1 MGIHGVL
8 STRVDTVHGLSR
20 QPLQRCLRRKQPTQ
34 VPVRNERSMMAEN
47 QHAASGSP
55 PQSDKDDFSAH
66 ESSVDG
72 LAVVSVSGS
81 VDMLTAPGLAEAI
94 DAALANKPKGLIV
107 DLSKVEF
114 LGSAGISVLMK
125 TRDNLG
131 ESTPFCVVAD
141 GPATHRPLTL
151 LGINELMLLSRRLE
165 DAVSKLTDR

>member
-1 MGIHGVL
+1 
-8 STRVDTVHGLSR
+8 
-20 QPLQRCLRRKQPTQ
+20 
-34 VPVRNERSMMAEN
+34 MMAEN

-55 PQSDKDDFSAH
+55 PQSDKDEFSTH
-66 ESSVDG
+66 ESEVEG
-72 LAVVSVSGS
+72 LAVVAVSGS

-94 DAALANKPKGLIV
+94 ESALAKKPKGLIV

-151 LGINELMLLSRRLE
+151 LGINELMSLCRRLD
-165 DAVSKLTDR
+165 DAVSKLTDS

>member
-1 MGIHGVL
+1 
-8 STRVDTVHGLSR
+8 
-20 QPLQRCLRRKQPTQ
+20 
-34 VPVRNERSMMAEN
+34 MMAEN

-55 PQSDKDDFSAH
+55 PQSDNDDFDAQ
-66 ESSVDG
+66 ESLVEG

-81 VDMLTAPGLAEAI
+81 VDMLTAPGLADAI
-94 DAALANKPKGLIV
+94 DTALAKKPSGLIV

-125 TRDNLG
+125 TRDTLG
-131 ESTPFCVVAD
+131 ETTQFCVVAD

-151 LGINELMLLSRRLE
+151 LGINELMLLSRRLD

>member
-1 MGIHGVL
+1 
-8 STRVDTVHGLSR
+8 
-20 QPLQRCLRRKQPTQ
+20 
-34 VPVRNERSMMAEN
+34 MMAEN

-55 PQSDKDDFSAH
+55 PQSEKDDFSTR
-66 ESSVDG
+66 ESEVEG
-72 LAVVSVSGS
+72 LAVVAVSGS

-94 DAALANKPKGLIV
+94 DSALAKKPKGLIV

-131 ESTPFCVVAD
+131 ESVSFCVVAD

-151 LGINELMLLSRRLE
+151 LGINELMTLCRRLD
-165 DAVSKLTDR
+165 DAVSKLTDS

>member
-1 MGIHGVL
+1 
-8 STRVDTVHGLSR
+8 
-20 QPLQRCLRRKQPTQ
+20 
-34 VPVRNERSMMAEN
+34 MMAEN

-55 PQSDKDDFSAH
+55 PQSDKDDFSTH
-66 ESSVDG
+66 ESEVEG
-72 LAVVSVSGS
+72 LAVVAVSGS

-94 DAALANKPKGLIV
+94 DSALAKKPKGLIV

-151 LGINELMLLSRRLE
+151 LGINELMSVCRRLD
-165 DAVSKLTDR
+165 DAVSKLTDS